1 MLNKLLPKE
10 EKYFEDF
17 KSMIS
22 HIDEMAH
29 LVQTL
34 FSTTDIDK
42 DILLKIKPLEVRC
55 DEITYKI
62 VKRLNKTF
70 ITPFDREDIF
80 TLIKRLDDISDML
93 LAASLRV
100 DILNITIKI
109 KYADKLSSI
118 VLEQIREL
126 GKAINDL
133 KSRHINECKAVKD
146 LESEADK
153 VYHQAIKEL
162 FSDGKDAVTI
172 IKEKE
177 VLDLLEKAS
186 DKCQAVANV
195 ILSIFIKNA

>member
-17 KSMIS
+17 RSMIAY
-22 HIDEMAH
+22 IDEMAH
-29 LVQTL
+29 HVHNL
-34 FSTTDIDK
+34 FSLPEVDK
-42 DILLKIKPLEVRC
+42 EILLKIKPLELRC
-55 DEITYKI
+55 DELSYKI
-62 VKRLNKTF
+62 IKRLNKTF

-80 TLIKRLDDISDML
+80 TLVKRLDDISDML

-100 DILNITIKI
+100 DILNITNKVN
-109 KYADKLSSI
+109 YAAELSSI
-118 VLEQIREL
+118 VLEQIKEL
-126 GKAINDL
+126 GKALIDL
-133 KSRHINECKAVKD
+133 KSKHVNELKAVKD

-162 FSDGKDAVTI
+162 FSDAKDAITL

-186 DKCQAVANV
+186 DKCQAASNI
-195 ILSIFIKNA
+195 ILAIFLKNA

>member
-42 DILLKIKPLEVRC
+42 NILLKIKPLEVRC

>member
-1 MLNKLLPKE
+1 MFKKLLPKE

-17 KSMIS
+17 KDMIT
-22 HIDEMAH
+22 HINEMAH
-29 LVQTL
+29 HVQNL
-34 FSTTDIDK
+34 FSTDKIDK
-42 DILLKIKPLEVRC
+42 DILLKIKPLEIRC

-93 LAASLRV
+93 LAASIRV
-100 DILNITIKI
+100 DILNISEKI
-109 KYADKLSSI
+109 KYTDKLSSI

-133 KSRHINECKAVKD
+133 KTKHINECKAVKD

-162 FSDGKDAVTI
+162 FSDNKDAVTL

-177 VLDLLEKAS
+177 ILELLEKAS
-186 DKCQAVANV
+186 DKCQAAANV
-195 ILSIFIKNA
+195 ILAIFIKNA

>member
-1 MLNKLLPKE
+1 MNTYE
-10 EKYFEDF
+10 
-17 KSMIS
+17 
-22 HIDEMAH
+22 
-29 LVQTL
+29 
-34 FSTTDIDK
+34 IDK
-42 DILLKIKPLEVRC
+42 DLLLKIKPLEVRC

-80 TLIKRLDDISDML
+80 TLVKRLDDISDML

-100 DILNITIKI
+100 DIFNITTKI
-109 KYADKLSSI
+109 KYADQLSSI
-118 VLEQIREL
+118 VLEQIGEL

-133 KSRHINECKAVKD
+133 KTKHVNECKAVKD

-162 FSDGKDAVTI
+162 FSNSKDAVTL

-177 VLDLLEKAS
+177 VLELLEKAS